1 VKTVRELSVAG
12 PCIAAEWGSAT
23 PINGQRYFLTDHCQS
38 AILQS
43 GPGCPGC
50 SVLRLRSN
58 KITNEQTTQL
68 AKRPICRRP
77 QRSSMRSSL
86 ASSRLRGY

>member
-1 VKTVRELSVAG
+1 M
-12 PCIAAEWGSAT
+12 AT
-23 PINGQRYFLTDHCQS
+23 TML
-38 AILQS
+38 
-43 GPGCPGC
+43 CPGC

-77 QRSSMRSSL
+77 QKGSVRSFR
-86 ASSRLRGY
+86 ASYKLRGY